1 MMRHSGTYT
10 ALYERLSRDD
20 EQQGESNS
28 ILNQKV
34 FLEDYFHRHLSGTFK
49 HFTDDGYSGVSF
61 ERPGF
66 NEMLAEIRAG
76 RIHTV
81 VVKDLSRLG
90 RNYLQVG
97 YFTEVVF
104 PDNGIRFIAINNS
117 VDSASGSENELTP
130 FINIMNEWYAKDTSK
145 KVKAIFKAKM
155 RAGIR
160 ICGMAPFGYLRDP
173 EDNKKLVID
182 PQAALVVRH
191 IFTLASRG
199 LSLLGICRQL
209 ENEKVLN
216 PTAYME
222 KFHPENSHHQKVKN
236 PCLWS
241 EASVRMMLC
250 REEYLGHTI
259 LGRTEIENFKTKRK
273 RIIPKEEQYRFK
285 DTHEAIIDR
294 DLWEL
299 AQRMLARKRR
309 YDPNPGHRTSHCLTG
324 MCYCADCGARMT
336 YRSCEGAHRK
346 DGRAYESDRSF
357 TCGAYH
363 HRYRECTMHYVRA
376 NVVETQLLDL
386 LRRLEALIRRNE
398 NDFCRVLRSISSINH
413 ENEIRENRKE
423 INRMEKRMHE
433 LDKLMHKL
441 YEDNAN
447 GKMSDRLYEKLMQ
460 DYEEEQFDLDKRLHV
475 IKIRTEEMHE
485 DRRAPEKIVK
495 AVKKQRSFNSL
506 SDIVVSELIAKILI
520 YEATG
525 GRGHDRRQRIDIWFN
540 HIGPVDVEQLEAAV
554 ISGELPRRTLT
565 PQEEKEKVLADTLRS
580 LS

>member
-1 MMRHSGTYT
+1 MARLSGAYT

-28 ILNQKV
+28 ILNQKI
-34 FLEDYFHRHLSGTFK
+34 FLEDYFHRHLEGDYK
-49 HFTDDGYSGVSF
+49 HFTDDGYSGVTF

-104 PDNGIRFIAINNS
+104 PDNDIRFIAINNS

-145 KVKAIFKAKM
+145 KVKAILKSKM

-160 ICGMAPFGYLRDP
+160 ICGLTPFGYLPDP
-173 EDNKKLVID
+173 ADVKKLRVD
-182 PQAALVVRH
+182 PQAAMVVRH

-199 LSLLGICRQL
+199 ISLLGICRQL
-209 ENEKVLN
+209 EDEKVLN
-216 PTAYME
+216 PSSYME

-236 PCLWS
+236 PYQWS
-241 EASVRMMLC
+241 EASVRMMLS

-273 RIIPKEEQYRFK
+273 RVVPKEEQYRFQN
-285 DTHEAIIDR
+285 THEAIIDG
-294 DLWEL
+294 DLWET
-299 AQRMLARKRR
+299 AQRMILRKRR
-309 YDPNPGHRTSHCLTG
+309 YDPNPGHRSSHVLTG
-324 MCYCADCGARMT
+324 LCFCADCGARMT

-346 DGRAYESDRSF
+346 GGRSYESDRSF
-357 TCGAYH
+357 TCGTYH
-363 HRYRECTMHYVRA
+363 HRYRECSMHYIRA
-376 NVVETQLLDL
+376 NVLEAHLLDL
-386 LRRLEALIRRNE
+386 LQRLEAVIRRNE
-398 NDFCRVLRSISSINH
+398 NDFCRMLRSISSIN
-413 ENEIRENRKE
+413 REQELRDNRKE

-433 LDKLMHKL
+433 LDGLMHRL
-441 YEDNAN
+441 YEDNAG
-447 GKMSDRLYEKLMQ
+447 GKMSDRLYEKLMK
-460 DYEEEQFDLDKRLHV
+460 DYEEEEFDLDKRLHV
-475 IKIRTEEMHE
+475 LKIRTEEMRE
-485 DRRAPEKIVK
+485 DRRAPEKIAK
-495 AVKKQRSFNSL
+495 AIKKQRSFNSL
-506 SDIVVSELIAKILI
+506 SDIVVSELIAKII
-520 YEATG
+520 VYEATG
-525 GRGHDRRQRIDIWFN
+525 GRGHERRQRIDIWFN
-540 HIGPVDVEQLEAAV
+540 HIGPVDVAQLEAAV
-554 ISGELPRRTLT
+554 ISGELPQRELT
-565 PQEEKEKVLADTLRS
+565 AQEAKEQALVKTLRD